1 MSLFI
6 SNIRFCP
13 MPRCVPAKIVAK
25 EFEKETKPLPCLFRA
40 FRRKLAAS
48 GRANRGEAL
57 RRFTLASM
65 VAFAAISGSAK
76 AQSDLVKRGDYLVN
90 GILTCGNCHS
100 PKGPT
105 GDIMEKAF
113 SGGLSWDEPPFK
125 VTAPNVTPDKETGV
139 GNYTDA
145 EIKEVMRKGIK
156 RNGVPVAMI
165 MPSGFYEIMTDRD
178 LDAVIAYLHTIKPI
192 KNTVPDPVYKMA
204 QGHPIP
210 PGGDKPFTD
219 AMLSDKLEKGFY
231 LVTIA
236 HCMECHTPM
245 GTRGRDFATKL
256 GAGGFEFPGPWGVSV
271 SRNITS
277 SKENGIGGW
286 TDDEIKRAIAEGV
299 SRDGSKLKPPMG
311 YRYYATLASD
321 DLDAIV
327 AYLRTVPAAP

>member
-1 MSLFI
+1 ML
-6 SNIRFCP
+6 RFNTAL
-13 MPRCVPAKIVAK
+13 VIV
-25 EFEKETKPLPCLFRA
+25 
-40 FRRKLAAS
+40 
-48 GRANRGEAL
+48 
-57 RRFTLASM
+57 
-65 VAFAAISGSAK
+65 FAATFGVAN

-90 GILTCGNCHS
+90 GILTCGNCHT

-105 GDIMEKAF
+105 GEIMDKAF

-125 VTAPNVTPDKETGV
+125 VTAPNITQDNETGI

-145 EIKEVMRKGIK
+145 ELKQVLRKGIK

-178 LDAVIAYLHTIKPI
+178 LDAVIAYLRTIKPI
-192 KNTVPDPVYKMA
+192 KNTVPDPIYKTA

-210 PGGDKPFTD
+210 PGGEKPFTE
-219 AMLSDKLEKGFY
+219 AMLSDKVKKGFY
-231 LVTIA
+231 LATIA

-245 GTRGRDFATKL
+245 GPRGRDFASKL
-256 GAGGFEFPGPWGVSV
+256 GTGGFEFPGPWGVSV

-277 SKENGIGGW
+277 SKEKGIGGW
-286 TDDEIKRAIAEGV
+286 TDEEIKRAITQGV

-311 YRYYATLASD
+311 YHYYSTVSTD

-327 AYLRTVPAAP
+327 AYLRTVPAKE

>member
-1 MSLFI
+1 MLRFI
-6 SNIRFCP
+6 
-13 MPRCVPAKIVAK
+13 
-25 EFEKETKPLPCLFRA
+25 T
-40 FRRKLAAS
+40 
-48 GRANRGEAL
+48 AL
-57 RRFTLASM
+57 
-65 VAFAAISGSAK
+65 VIIFAATFGVAN

-90 GILTCGNCHS
+90 GILTCGNCHT

-105 GDIMEKAF
+105 GDIMDKAF

-125 VTAPNVTPDKETGV
+125 VTAPNITQDNETGI

-145 EIKEVMRKGIK
+145 ELKQVLRKGIK

-178 LDAVIAYLHTIKPI
+178 LDAVIAYLRTIKPI
-192 KNTVPDPVYKMA
+192 KNTVPDPIYKTT

-210 PGGDKPFTD
+210 PGSEKPFTE
-219 AMLSDKLEKGFY
+219 AMLSDKVKKGFY
-231 LVTIA
+231 LATIA

-245 GTRGRDFATKL
+245 GPRGRDFASKL
-256 GAGGFEFPGPWGVSV
+256 GTGGFEFPGPWGVSV

-277 SKENGIGGW
+277 SKEKGSGGW
-286 TDDEIKRAIAEGV
+286 TNEEIKRAITQGI

-311 YRYYATLASD
+311 YHYYSTVSTD

-327 AYLRTVPAAP
+327 AYLRTVPAKE

>member
-1 MSLFI
+1 MFCFI
-6 SNIRFCP
+6 TAL
-13 MPRCVPAKIVAK
+13 VIV
-25 EFEKETKPLPCLFRA
+25 
-40 FRRKLAAS
+40 
-48 GRANRGEAL
+48 
-57 RRFTLASM
+57 
-65 VAFAAISGSAK
+65 FAATFGVPN

-90 GILTCGNCHS
+90 GILTCGNCHT

-105 GDIMEKAF
+105 GEIMDKAF

-125 VTAPNVTPDKETGV
+125 VTASNITQDNETGI

-145 EIKEVMRKGIK
+145 ELKQVLRKGIK

-178 LDAVIAYLHTIKPI
+178 LDAVIAYLRTIKPI
-192 KNTVPDPVYKMA
+192 KNTVPDPIYKTA

-210 PGGDKPFTD
+210 PGGDKPFTEG
-219 AMLSDKLEKGFY
+219 MLSDKVKKGFY
-231 LVTIA
+231 LATIA

-245 GTRGRDFATKL
+245 GPRGRDFASKL
-256 GAGGFEFPGPWGVSV
+256 GIGGFEFPGPWGVSV

-277 SKENGIGGW
+277 SKEKGIGGW
-286 TDDEIKRAIAEGV
+286 TDEEIKRAITQGV

-311 YRYYATLASD
+311 YHYYSTVSTD

-327 AYLRTVPAAP
+327 AYLRTVATKE

>member
-1 MSLFI
+1 ML
-6 SNIRFCP
+6 RFNTAL
-13 MPRCVPAKIVAK
+13 VIV
-25 EFEKETKPLPCLFRA
+25 
-40 FRRKLAAS
+40 
-48 GRANRGEAL
+48 
-57 RRFTLASM
+57 
-65 VAFAAISGSAK
+65 FAATFGVAN

-90 GILTCGNCHS
+90 GILTCGNCHT

-105 GDIMEKAF
+105 GDIMDKAF

-125 VTAPNVTPDKETGV
+125 VTAPNITQDNETGI

-145 EIKEVMRKGIK
+145 ELKQVLRKGIK

-178 LDAVIAYLHTIKPI
+178 LDAVIAYLRTIKPI
-192 KNTVPDPVYKMA
+192 KNTVPDPIYKTA

-210 PGGDKPFTD
+210 PGGDKPFTEG
-219 AMLSDKLEKGFY
+219 MLSDKVKKGFY
-231 LVTIA
+231 LATIA

-245 GTRGRDFATKL
+245 GPRGRDFASKL
-256 GAGGFEFPGPWGVSV
+256 GIGGFEFPGPWGVSV

-277 SKENGIGGW
+277 SKEKGIGGW
-286 TDDEIKRAIAEGV
+286 TDEEIKRAITQGV

-311 YRYYATLASD
+311 YHYYSTVSTD

-327 AYLRTVPAAP
+327 AYLRTVATKE